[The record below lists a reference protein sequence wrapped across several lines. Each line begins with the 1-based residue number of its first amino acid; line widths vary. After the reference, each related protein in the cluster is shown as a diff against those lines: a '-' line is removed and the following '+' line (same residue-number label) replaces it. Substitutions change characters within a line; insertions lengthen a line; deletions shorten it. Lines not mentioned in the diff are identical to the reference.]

1 MSENNSIAD
10 IRKVYQLQSFL
21 EKDANPDPIK
31 QFETWWQ
38 QAIQSKI
45 EEPNAMTL
53 ATCNPEGKPSARI
66 VLLKGIKKNGFV
78 FFTNYESR
86 KGKEISRNSYVALVF
101 FWKKLERQVRIE
113 GTVRKINAVES
124 DNYFSVR
131 PRESQIGVWSS
142 PQSTVI
148 ENAAFLQ
155 ENVKK
160 YAHQFEGSEVPR
172 PGFWGGF
179 LVEPDKIEFWQGR
192 PGRLHDRLLY
202 SISENKEWN
211 IERLAP

>member
-1 MSENNSIAD
+1 MDKKNEISGM
-10 IRKVYQLQSFL
+10 RKVYQLGSL
-21 EKDANPDPIK
+21 SENEANPDPLK
-31 QFETWWQ
+31 QFESWWQ
-38 QAIQSKI
+38 QAIEAKTD
-45 EEPNAMTL
+45 EPNAMTL
-53 ATCNPEGKPSARI
+53 ATCTTDGRPSARI
-66 VLLKGIKKNGFV
+66 VLLKEIKENGFV

-86 KGKEISRNSYVALVF
+86 KGKEISENPHVALVF
-101 FWKKLERQVRIE
+101 FWKELERQVRIE
-113 GTVRKINAVES
+113 GIVRKISAAES

-131 PRESQIGVWSS
+131 PRESQIGAWSS
-142 PQSTVI
+142 PQSKVI

-160 YAHQFEGSEVPR
+160 YAHQFEGGEVSR

-179 LVEPDKIEFWQGR
+179 LVAPYQIEFWQGR

-202 SISENKEWN
+202 SFRENKEWR